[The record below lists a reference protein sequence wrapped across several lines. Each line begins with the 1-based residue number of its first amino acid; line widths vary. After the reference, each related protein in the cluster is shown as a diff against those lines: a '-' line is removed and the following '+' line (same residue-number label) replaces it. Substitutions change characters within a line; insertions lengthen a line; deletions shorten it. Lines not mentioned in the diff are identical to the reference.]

1 MNSLPRRFAL
11 WYAAKLRL
19 PRSEMLQSV
28 TKWKRKAAFQN
39 HNGIPGGGVRLPSSM
54 AKRKRSAAFQN
65 LDGRTYSTW
74 RTTNFYG
81 MASYSVRYATLINRT
96 LLLLFSRHPNLE
108 SVEIMDSKKHGAVS
122 LQGEQLRKLKNNMSE
137 LTPPPANI
145 SEEAVMMNLDL
156 LPRLFDLWSAAELR
170 LPRSGL
176 AMEGVTLGAGAVNR
190 YPDQYDHIDGLVAD
204 FENNGDDIFGEA
216 LTQIHASSSF
226 RRQSF
231 SIGISYSGKLQ
242 VESYRVPSDMD
253 S

>member
-1 MNSLPRRFAL
+1 MQSITKIGDEVEEEGSVSEPRRDSGRWSTFA
-11 WYAAKLRL
+11 
-19 PRSEMLQSV
+19 V
-28 TKWKRKAAFQN
+28 
-39 HNGIPGGGVRLPSSM
+39 
-54 AKRKRSAAFQN
+54 
-65 LDGRTYSTW
+65 LDGEAEEECSVSEPRRKDSTW
-74 RTTNFYG
+74 STNFYG

-137 LTPPPANI
+137 STPPPAHI
-145 SEEAVMMNLDL
+145 SDEAVMMNLDL
-156 LPRLFDLWSAAELR
+156 LTRLFDLWSAEELR

-231 SIGISYSGKLQ
+231 SIGIYYSGKLE

-253 S
+253 P